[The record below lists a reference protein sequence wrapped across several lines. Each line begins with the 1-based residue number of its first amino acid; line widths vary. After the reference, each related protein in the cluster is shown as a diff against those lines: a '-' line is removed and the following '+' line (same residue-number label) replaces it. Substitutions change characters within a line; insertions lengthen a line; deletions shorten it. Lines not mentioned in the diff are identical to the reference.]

1 MKVLFVRSGNSG
13 IDPISQNQGESLEK
27 EGIIVSYYDII
38 GNGVLGYMR
47 NVNRLKKKIKTVNP
61 DIVHAHYSLSGYIA
75 SLSSNKTPVITSL
88 MGSDVNDVDAV
99 QNKITNIF
107 IKYFWKATIVKSDE
121 MKKDNNKITVIPNG
135 VDLNNYFQ
143 IAREL
148 ALKKLNW
155 DSKKKHVLFASDPD
169 RSEKNYIL
177 ARKALDKLPFDEVEV
192 HYLKNIEQSNMKYY
206 YNACDVLLLTSFSEG
221 SPNVIKEAMA
231 CNCPIVSTEVGD
243 VRSYLLGVE
252 GCYLT
257 TFDVDH
263 VSKSITK
270 ALQFEKR
277 TIGRDKMHDLDS
289 TVIAKRLMKLYNE
302 FI

>member
-192 HYLKNIEQSNMKYY
+192 KGSCKVVYKPHNPLSCGAKVWIETTDEVIMKNDDFLTK
-206 YNACDVLLLTSFSEG
+206 VL
-221 SPNVIKEAMA
+221 
-231 CNCPIVSTEVGD
+231 
-243 VRSYLLGVE
+243 
-252 GCYLT
+252 
-257 TFDVDH
+257 
-263 VSKSITK
+263 
-270 ALQFEKR
+270 
-277 TIGRDKMHDLDS
+277 
-289 TVIAKRLMKLYNE
+289 
-302 FI
+302 

>member
-143 IAREL
+143 IA
-148 ALKKLNW
+148 
-155 DSKKKHVLFASDPD
+155 
-169 RSEKNYIL
+169 
-177 ARKALDKLPFDEVEV
+177 
-192 HYLKNIEQSNMKYY
+192 
-206 YNACDVLLLTSFSEG
+206 
-221 SPNVIKEAMA
+221 
-231 CNCPIVSTEVGD
+231 
-243 VRSYLLGVE
+243 
-252 GCYLT
+252 
-257 TFDVDH
+257 
-263 VSKSITK
+263 
-270 ALQFEKR
+270 
-277 TIGRDKMHDLDS
+277 
-289 TVIAKRLMKLYNE
+289 
-302 FI
+302 